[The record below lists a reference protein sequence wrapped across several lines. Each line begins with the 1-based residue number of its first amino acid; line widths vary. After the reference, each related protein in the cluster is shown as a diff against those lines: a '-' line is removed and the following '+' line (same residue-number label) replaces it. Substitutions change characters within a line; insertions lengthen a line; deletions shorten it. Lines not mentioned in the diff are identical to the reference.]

1 MSTSLIT
8 GASAGIGAAFAR
20 RLAADGHDLVLV
32 ARRRPALEDL
42 AGQLRAAA
50 GVAVEVLP
58 ADLAD
63 PVGVA
68 AVADRLTDP
77 ARAVDLLVNNAG
89 FGLSGSFL
97 SRAVADEER
106 MLDVLV
112 RAPLVLTHAA
122 LPPMIARRRGAVLN
136 VSSSAG
142 FFPRGTYGAAKAW
155 LTSFTEGLAPLV
167 AGTGVR
173 VCAVCPGPVRS
184 EFHSSSGIDP
194 DEYPDFS
201 WVTAERVVSDA
212 LAALDR
218 GRVLSVPSVLW
229 KTVVSAARFVPRPL
243 LRRYASTAR

>member
-1 MSTSLIT
+1 MTTTLIT

-32 ARRRPALEDL
+32 ARRKATLEEL
-42 AGQLRAAA
+42 AGELGVKT

-63 PVGVA
+63 RTGVQ

-77 ARAVDLLVNNAG
+77 GRPVDLLVNNAG
-89 FGLSGSFL
+89 FGLPNSFL
-97 SRAVADEER
+97 ARTIADEER

-136 VSSSAG
+136 VSSTAG
-142 FFPRGTYGAAKAW
+142 FFPRGTYAAAKAW

-167 AGTGVR
+167 AGTGVQ

-184 EFHSSSGIDP
+184 DFHAASGIDP
-194 DEYPDFS
+194 EEYPNFT
-201 WVTAERVVSDA
+201 WATPGEVVADA
-212 LAALDR
+212 LAALDH
-218 GRVLSVPSVLW
+218 GRVVTVPSVLW
-229 KTVVSAARFVPRPL
+229 KTVVGATRFAPRSL
-243 LRRYASTAR
+243 LRRYATTAR